1 MIREILIENIYDIL
15 KLPKSN
21 IQRIEL
27 NSCLYLGGLT
37 PSIGK
42 IRKALDLSN
51 IPIAIMIR
59 PRAGGFI
66 YSELEIE
73 EMKRDILEI
82 GKLNVEAFVFGI
94 LDENL
99 SLSDKNK
106 ELIDLC
112 HNLGKK
118 AVLSRAFDNTISL
131 RKSIEKVNSFKFDR
145 ILTSGFKE
153 NAIDSLEKLKYIRD
167 KINKNIG
174 VVAASGI
181 SDKNICIISEK
192 TGISEFHASLKKE
205 RFEKSN
211 FVNVDFSYLENK
223 DMIYEL
229 DEKKLERFIGV
240 KKWKN

>member
-1 MIREILIENIYDIL
+1 MIMIREILIENIYDIL

-27 NSCLYLGGLT
+27 NSALYLGGLT

-106 ELIDLC
+106 ELIDL
-112 HNLGKK
+112 
-118 AVLSRAFDNTISL
+118 ATI
-131 RKSIEKVNSFKFDR
+131 
-145 ILTSGFKE
+145 
-153 NAIDSLEKLKYIRD
+153 
-167 KINKNIG
+167 
-174 VVAASGI
+174 
-181 SDKNICIISEK
+181 
-192 TGISEFHASLKKE
+192 
-205 RFEKSN
+205 
-211 FVNVDFSYLENK
+211 
-223 DMIYEL
+223 
-229 DEKKLERFIGV
+229 
-240 KKWKN
+240 